1 MTIKEQL
8 RPVEAKIL
16 IPKFEIEAEYKMKRT
31 VTKMG
36 MNDLFTPNK
45 ANLSGIAKQGQLYV
59 DEIYHKAF
67 IKVDEDGTEA
77 AAASGAVINMESL
90 GKYFNANH
98 PFLFKIVENKFGNV
112 VFEGYL
118 VNPSI

>member
-1 MTIKEQL
+1 
-8 RPVEAKIL
+8 
-16 IPKFEIEAEYKMKRT
+16 
-31 VTKMG
+31 MG

-45 ANLSGIAKQGQLYV
+45 ANLSGISKQGQLYV

-118 VNPSI
+118 VNPSIWVDAKRNDRMFDDFISFIGFIYLLI